1 MRLLI
6 FTILAIAISVGV
18 QLGLDALSLFHALHG
33 FGTALF
39 FLSPVIVTAGLAYA
53 MRVDFSMLWPR
64 PFYHLLFPRYW
75 DFLSRCLFSMSRH
88 TFDIGTR

>member
-6 FTILAIAISVGV
+6 FTLLAIAISVAV

-53 MRVDFSMLWPR
+53 MRVDF
-64 PFYHLLFPRYW
+64 FYALVAA
-75 DFLSRCLFSMSRH
+75 FLSPFVSSVLGF
-88 TFDIGTR
+88 FIAVFVFNKQAYI